1 MNSLAMYGKI
11 NQYTHALS
19 PLYEHFAFRTYRS
32 SKKRKEKKNKEER
45 EKISCISPAAVC
57 IGRNSDDINANS
69 TMKNIN
75 KLF

>member
-1 MNSLAMYGKI
+1 MN
-11 NQYTHALS
+11 TS
-19 PLYEHFAFRTYRS
+19 PFAHTGAA
-32 SKKRKEKKNKEER
+32 RKEKKKKNKEER